1 MRRRPRPPAR
11 DTAGTGAVVMKR
23 SAWLNPRIRD
33 SRRLGLPIRGSGRM
47 AQPIRSSPRQA

>member
-47 AQPIRSSPRQA
+47 AQPIRSSPRPA